1 MSKILP
7 TGVFK
12 WIASKKFDSNE
23 YTSNSSSG
31 YVLDVDLEY
40 PKELRELHNNNPLG
54 QD

>member
-7 TGVFK
+7 TDIFK
-12 WIASKKFDSNE
+12 WIASKKFDSNQC
-23 YTSNSSSG
+23 TSNSSSG

-40 PKELRELHNNNPLG
+40 TKELRELHNNYSLG